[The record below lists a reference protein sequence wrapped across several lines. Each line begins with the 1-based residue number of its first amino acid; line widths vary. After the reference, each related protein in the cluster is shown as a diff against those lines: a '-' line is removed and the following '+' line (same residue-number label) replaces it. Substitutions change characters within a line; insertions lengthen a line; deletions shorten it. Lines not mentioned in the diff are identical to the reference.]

1 MVTPQPA
8 IRSSLTDHKHPLTE
22 TCPYCEQ
29 AIPNERAGE
38 IRARFDFKQQQA
50 EATLKAR
57 AEKQIADARAELETA
72 KKVEIEKL
80 KSQALAEK
88 NAALEDAK
96 KIAEEGFRQKVEILT
111 TEREVAALKVA
122 AAEKKSQEAVS
133 QLATLKAETEAI
145 AAARAAET
153 RTALEKANAQ
163 AMKTKEAEHA
173 TAIQKLS
180 DQLTAVQRKL
190 DNVEGES
197 DDLDLLETLKKA
209 FPKDDVV
216 PVNKK
221 DGADI
226 IHTVK
231 HNKKV
236 CGKIVYDSRN
246 RNLWQDKFA
255 TNLHNDMVSAEA
267 MHAIL
272 TTCKFPKGGQQIHL
286 FAGVVLVNL
295 GRALVIAELLRD
307 EMVRNFSQR
316 ISDEDRSKKTMKLYD
331 FITSEQFTN
340 VLESLDGNVDKLI
353 KNEEEDRKRHKKA
366 SEAREQLYLG
376 SQRLHAKL
384 RLDVARI
391 VGTAETD

>member
-1 MVTPQPA
+1 MVTTQPSL
-8 IRSSLTDHKHPLTE
+8 RSSRADHQHPATE

-29 AIPNERAGE
+29 IIPNERAGE
-38 IRARFDFKQQQA
+38 IRARFEFKQQQA
-50 EATLKAR
+50 EATLKVR
-57 AEKQIADARAELETA
+57 AEKQVADARAELETV
-72 KKVEIEKL
+72 KKAEIEKL
-80 KSQALAEK
+80 KSQAVAEK
-88 NAALEDAK
+88 NAALEAAK
-96 KIAEEGFRQKVEILT
+96 KIAEEGFRKKVEALAA
-111 TEREVAALKVA
+111 EREVAALKVA

-133 QLATLKAETEAI
+133 QLATLKAQTEAI
-145 AAARAAET
+145 AAARAAEA
-153 RTALEKANAQ
+153 RIALEKANAKII
-163 AMKTKEAEHA
+163 KTKEAEHA
-173 TAIQKLS
+173 AAIQKLS

-209 FPKDDVV
+209 FPKDDIV
-216 PVNKK
+216 PVNKN

-231 HNKKV
+231 YNKRA

-246 RNLWQDKFA
+246 RKVWQDRFA
-255 TNLHNDMVSAEA
+255 TNLHNDMVNAVA

-295 GRALVIAELLRD
+295 ARALVIAELLRD

-331 FITSEQFTN
+331 FITSEQFSN
-340 VLESLDGNVDKLI
+340 VLDSLDGNIDKLI

-376 SQRLHAKL
+376 SQRLHAKM

-391 VGTAETD
+391 VGTAETE